1 MLKILERVTK
11 KISSS
16 ASIAVT
22 DSVKVEAKK
31 IAQEASPIIFG
42 IGVVAVGLVIFRA
55 DCIENRCD
63 DQQLF
68 LRSECRRRI
77 CQDDDRKVRRDMYEG
92 RKRS

>member
-42 IGVVAVGLVIFRA
+42 IGVVAVGLVIFKVVSGKGVSVPIGPTASRIDVTTNNYFFDPSVGA
-55 DCIENRCD
+55 EFVKTMIE
-63 DQQLF
+63 
-68 LRSECRRRI
+68 
-77 CQDDDRKVRRDMYEG
+77 K
-92 RKRS
+92 